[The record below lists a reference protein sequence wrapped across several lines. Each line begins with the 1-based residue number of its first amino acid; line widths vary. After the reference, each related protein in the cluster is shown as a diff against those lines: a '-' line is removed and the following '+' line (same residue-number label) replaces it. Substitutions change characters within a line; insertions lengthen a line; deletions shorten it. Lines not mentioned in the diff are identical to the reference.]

1 MKYLA
6 TWMRS
11 SPFTPGPSCQSLTI
25 VLKTFHCW
33 QKLSVTAVWTSA
45 NFTEGDITS
54 IPSSGWSRFSQ
65 ILSEHAGSP
74 HCHHRGGGQPPAGGE
89 LSEGP
94 RPQPPSL
101 LLPPQASTKVGSAI
115 KKISRI
121 GRSSFQTY
129 QIPAIAE
136 GSPVKLSSQPPRQV

>member
-6 TWMRS
+6 TWKRS
-11 SPFTPGPSCQSLTI
+11 SPFTPGPSCQSSTI

-45 NFTEGDITS
+45 NFTEGDITC
-54 IPSSGWSRFSQ
+54 IPSSGRSGFSQ
-65 ILSEHAGSP
+65 ILSEHADSP

-101 LLPPQASTKVGSAI
+101 LLPPQASTKVGAAI